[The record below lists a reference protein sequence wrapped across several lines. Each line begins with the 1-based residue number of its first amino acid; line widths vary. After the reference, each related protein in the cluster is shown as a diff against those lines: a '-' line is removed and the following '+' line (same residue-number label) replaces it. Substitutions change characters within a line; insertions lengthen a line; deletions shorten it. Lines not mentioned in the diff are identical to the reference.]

1 MSKRIN
7 LSVEI
12 DVETMGG
19 FLNVFVEEEK
29 INYGEHFFD
38 EKFKRRFVSYLIDNK
53 KDIFELSQESE
64 KNVISIMDE
73 YYRGKI

>member
-7 LSVEI
+7 ISVEI
-12 DVETMGG
+12 DVETMGR
-19 FLNVFVEEEK
+19 FLNLFVEEEK

-38 EKFKRRFVSYLIDNK
+38 EKFKRRLVNYLIDNK

-64 KNVISIMDE
+64 KDVISIMDE
-73 YYRGKI
+73 FYRGKI